1 MFGAAPL
8 PCPAVCR
15 CFTWNIN
22 VCFRRIGPL
31 IAPECMRYLG
41 NKTKLLPFIA
51 GALDR
56 LGVPPGG
63 RALDAFAGTAAVGAF
78 LKSRGAAVVGCDL
91 MTFSFVF
98 QRAYVV
104 ADTYPRFSGL
114 LDDPGLRAARQ
125 RADFTA
131 LVDSRVATRAAASN
145 RASGR
150 HATAGVVRS
159 TRVDAPRA
167 RRPVPG
173 VAADSTRPLDEMLV
187 YLDHYLDPL
196 TSFVSSHF
204 AMRHTPIPAAATG
217 DGLARARTG
226 RAGGARLGA
235 AAPSIA
241 SPRMYFTLDAAR
253 RIDAIRTQ
261 LHDWQASAAIT
272 DDEYYILLATLLEAA
287 DAVANTAGV
296 YAAYIKSWQSNAL
309 RSLRLRMPVIAASP
323 RLRRS
328 PRARC
333 EAHLGDVSTL
343 APKLGRF
350 DLLYLDPP
358 YNTRQY
364 SAYYHVPELIA
375 QGWFGDP
382 PVLRGK
388 TGLLPDA
395 KKSEWSTRAGCVAA
409 LDRLLAT
416 ADADHVVLS
425 YNSEGIIPEA
435 EIKRIFRAYGR
446 PGTYRRLTRTYQ
458 RYRSDRPSASRRYT
472 SDSVREHL
480 YCVRLQD

>member
-1 MFGAAPL
+1 
-8 PCPAVCR
+8 
-15 CFTWNIN
+15 
-22 VCFRRIGPL
+22 
-31 IAPECMRYLG
+31 MRYIG
-41 NKTKLLPFIA
+41 NKTKLLSFIG

-56 LGVPPGG
+56 VGVPAAA
-63 RALDAFAGTAAVGAF
+63 RSLDAFAGTAAVGAF
-78 LKSRGAAVVGCDL
+78 LKSRGATVVGCDL

-104 ADTYPRFSGL
+104 ADNYPRFTGL
-114 LDDPGLRAARQ
+114 LDDPGLRTARQ
-125 RADFTA
+125 RSDFTA
-131 LVDSRVATRAAASN
+131 LVDHRVAARTAAAHRAAQRITQRTTQRTTPRRTTVATRHAA
-145 RASGR
+145 
-150 HATAGVVRS
+150 HL
-159 TRVDAPRA
+159 APRA
-167 RRPVPG
+167 
-173 VAADSTRPLDEMLV
+173 AADATRPLDEMLV

-196 TSFVSSHF
+196 TSFISSHF
-204 AMRHTPIPAAATG
+204 AMQHAPIQTAAPDAPEQNG
-217 DGLARARTG
+217 DGARAAGRTG
-226 RAGGARLGA
+226 RAGRARIGA
-235 AAPSIA
+235 ATPSTA

-261 LHDWQASAAIT
+261 LNDWHTAAVIT
-272 DDEYYILLATLLEAA
+272 GDEYYILLATLLEAA

-309 RSLRLRMPVIAASP
+309 RGLRLRLPAIGASP
-323 RLRRS
+323 QSPRS
-328 PRARC
+328 RRARC
-333 EAHLGDVSTL
+333 EAHQGDVSAL
-343 APKLGRF
+343 APDLGRF

-375 QGWFGDP
+375 KGWFGDL

-388 TGLLPDA
+388 TGLLSDA

-416 ADADHVVLS
+416 TDADHVVLS
-425 YNSEGIIPEA
+425 YNSEGIIPEP
-435 EIKRIFRAYGR
+435 EIQRIFRARGR

-480 YCVRLQD
+480 YCVRLRG

>member
-1 MFGAAPL
+1 MFHVEHKHMF
-8 PCPAVCR
+8 PAHR
-15 CFTWNIN
+15 
-22 VCFRRIGPL
+22 PL
-31 IAPECMRYLG
+31 IAPECMRYIG

-56 LGVPPGG
+56 LGVPAAG

-78 LKSRGAAVVGCDL
+78 LKSRGAAVVSCDL

-131 LVDSRVATRAAASN
+131 LVDHRVAARTAALDRATE
-145 RASGR
+145 RR
-150 HATAGVVRS
+150 ATA
-159 TRVDAPRA
+159 
-167 RRPVPG
+167 
-173 VAADSTRPLDEMLV
+173 DSIRPLDELLV

-204 AMRHTPIPAAATG
+204 AMQHTPIPAAATG
-217 DGLARARTG
+217 DGLDTARTG
-226 RAGGARLGA
+226 RAGRARLGV

>member
-1 MFGAAPL
+1 
-8 PCPAVCR
+8 
-15 CFTWNIN
+15 
-22 VCFRRIGPL
+22 
-31 IAPECMRYLG
+31 MRYIG
-41 NKTKLLPFIA
+41 NKTKLLPFIG

-56 LGVPPGG
+56 LGVPTGA

-78 LKSRGAAVVGCDL
+78 LKSRGATVVGCDL

-104 ADTYPRFSGL
+104 ADGYPRFSGV
-114 LDDPGLRAARQ
+114 LDDPGFRSAR
-125 RADFTA
+125 RRPDFTA
-131 LVDSRVATRAAASN
+131 LVGHRVATRMAAAH
-145 RASGR
+145 RAAQRSTLRGTQVATR
-150 HATAGVVRS
+150 HAAHLAPHATAE
-159 TRVDAPRA
+159 A
-167 RRPVPG
+167 
-173 VAADSTRPLDEMLV
+173 TRPLDEMLV

-196 TSFVSSHF
+196 TSFISSHF
-204 AMRHTPIPAAATG
+204 AMQHAAIQTADTAEVRKRNG
-217 DGLARARTG
+217 GGARATVRPG
-226 RAGGARLGA
+226 RAGHTRLAGATPSA
-235 AAPSIA
+235 ASA
-241 SPRMYFTLDAAR
+241 RMYFTLDAAR

-261 LHDWQASAAIT
+261 LNDWHTAAAIS

-309 RSLRLRMPVIAASP
+309 RALRLRLPAIGASPQPP
-323 RLRRS
+323 RLR
-328 PRARC
+328 RARC
-333 EAHLGDVSTL
+333 EAHQGDVSVL
-343 APKLGRF
+343 APHLGRF

-375 QGWFGDP
+375 TGWFGDP

-395 KKSEWSTRAGCVAA
+395 RKSEWSTRAGCVAA

-416 ADADHVVLS
+416 TDADHVVLS
-425 YNSEGIIPEA
+425 YNSEGIIPEG
-435 EIKRIFRAYGR
+435 EIQRIFREHGR
-446 PGTYRRLTRTYQ
+446 RGTYRRVTRQYQ
-458 RYRSDRPSASRRYT
+458 RYRSDRPSAARRYT

-480 YCVRLQD
+480 YCVRLKGGDAQ

>member
-1 MFGAAPL
+1 
-8 PCPAVCR
+8 
-15 CFTWNIN
+15 
-22 VCFRRIGPL
+22 
-31 IAPECMRYLG
+31 MRYIG

-56 LGVPPGG
+56 LAIPAGT

-91 MTFSFVF
+91 MTFSYVF

-104 ADTYPRFSGL
+104 ADAYPRFDGL
-114 LDDPGLRAARQ
+114 RDDPGLRAARQ
-125 RADFTA
+125 RSGFTA
-131 LVDSRVATRAAASN
+131 LVDSRAKADAS
-145 RASGR
+145 
-150 HATAGVVRS
+150 
-159 TRVDAPRA
+159 RA
-167 RRPVPG
+167 RRP
-173 VAADSTRPLDEMLV
+173 ALANATDTTRPLGEMLV

-204 AMRHTPIPAAATG
+204 AMQHTPILVAAAP
-217 DGLARARTG
+217 DGLAAAREG
-226 RAGGARLGA
+226 RAGRARLGV

-261 LHDWQASAAIT
+261 LHDWHTSASIT

-309 RSLRLRMPVIAASP
+309 RSLRLRMPVISASP
-323 RLRRS
+323 RLRRAR
-328 PRARC
+328 RAHC

-343 APKLGRF
+343 APALGRF

-375 QGWFGDP
+375 TGWFGDP

-409 LDRLLAT
+409 LEQLLAT

-446 PGTYRRLTRTYQ
+446 AGTYRRLTRTYQ

>member
-1 MFGAAPL
+1 
-8 PCPAVCR
+8 
-15 CFTWNIN
+15 
-22 VCFRRIGPL
+22 
-31 IAPECMRYLG
+31 MRYIG
-41 NKTKLLPFIA
+41 NKTKLLSFIG

-56 LGVPPGG
+56 LGVPADG

-78 LKSRGAAVVGCDL
+78 LKSRGATVVGCDL

-104 ADTYPRFSGL
+104 ADRYPRFTGV
-114 LDDPGLRAARQ
+114 LDDPGLRSVRE
-125 RADFTA
+125 RSDFTA
-131 LVDSRVATRAAASN
+131 LVDHRVAARTAAVHRAAQ
-145 RASGR
+145 RATSRGTTAATR
-150 HATAGVVRS
+150 HATHLVPHA
-159 TRVDAPRA
+159 TADA
-167 RRPVPG
+167 
-173 VAADSTRPLDEMLV
+173 TRPLDEMLV

-196 TSFVSSHF
+196 TSFISSHF
-204 AMRHTPIPAAATG
+204 AMHHAAIHTANTADAGERDARERNGDGARRAVRTSRAGQTRFAAAT
-217 DGLARARTG
+217 
-226 RAGGARLGA
+226 
-235 AAPSIA
+235 PSTTSA
-241 SPRMYFTLDAAR
+241 RMYFTLDAAR

-261 LHDWQASAAIT
+261 LNDWHTTAAIS

-309 RSLRLRMPVIAASP
+309 RTLRLRLPAIGAAP
-323 RLRRS
+323 RPLRSR
-328 PRARC
+328 RARC
-333 EAHLGDVSTL
+333 EAHQGDVSAL
-343 APKLGRF
+343 APDLGRF

-364 SAYYHVPELIA
+364 SGYYHVPELIA
-375 QGWFGDP
+375 KGWFGEL

-388 TGLLPDA
+388 TGLLSDA

-409 LDRLLAT
+409 LDRLLAA

-435 EIKRIFRAYGR
+435 EIQRIFRAHGR
-446 PGTYRRLTRTYQ
+446 PGTYRRLTRRYQ
-458 RYRSDRPSASRRYT
+458 RYRSDRPSAARHYT

-480 YCVRLQD
+480 YCVRLKR

>member
-1 MFGAAPL
+1 
-8 PCPAVCR
+8 
-15 CFTWNIN
+15 
-22 VCFRRIGPL
+22 
-31 IAPECMRYLG
+31 MRYIG

-51 GALDR
+51 GALDG
-56 LGVPPGG
+56 LGVPAGG

-78 LKSRGAAVVGCDL
+78 LKSRGAAVVSCDL

-104 ADTYPRFSGL
+104 ADSYPRFSGL
-114 LDDPGLRAARQ
+114 IDDPGLRAARQ

-131 LVDSRVATRAAASN
+131 LVDNRVATRTAASE
-145 RASGR
+145 RATGR
-150 HATAGVVRS
+150 RATCTATRTATRTAVRT
-159 TRVDAPRA
+159 TRVDASRA
-167 RRPVPG
+167 RRPAPG
-173 VAADSTRPLDEMLV
+173 IAADSTRPLDEMLV

-204 AMRHTPIPAAATG
+204 AMQHTPIPAAATG
-217 DGLARARTG
+217 DVLATARTG
-226 RAGGARLGA
+226 RAGRARLGA

-261 LHDWQASAAIT
+261 LHDWHTSAAIT
-272 DDEYYILLATLLEAA
+272 DDEYYILLAALLEAA

-309 RSLRLRMPVIAASP
+309 RSLRLRMPVISASP

-328 PRARC
+328 RRARC

-343 APKLGRF
+343 APELGRF

-375 QGWFGDP
+375 KGWFGDP

-480 YCVRLQD
+480 YCVRLRD